1 MANVDGTL
9 DRSNECIHRDGASIF
24 EMFQFRLVQ
33 NWDRCSPQMAN
44 CAKPRRALVADSVSR
59 LMVWGRGIH
68 LAGSGSSD
76 GCDRAGSNILPQQT
90 ERLENEA
97 NGTGRADILA
107 GTNVEGSFRATV
119 CQMEPGDIIDETDLL
134 SVIDSH
140 DALDHDLAT
149 WLRSIDVVLLLGGG
163 VPLSPNEPPEYVK
176 RRCDV
181 VARIIDARM
190 RDEEG
195 REGGGDHDAA
205 LLPPI
210 SAICLSAG
218 TAHLPQFLSDDGL
231 PLWESTASAAYLM
244 SHPEF
249 PVPADRV
256 FVETSSY
263 DTISNAFFAR
273 TSFTDVV
280 NSDGE
285 TGEKNRSWRRILVV
299 TNEFHVGR
307 TRAIFDWVFGAPISS
322 TSSSSSSSSSSSTP
336 PFGYEMYYLS
346 CDNVGLSE
354 EAVVARMAHESRG
367 EANVREILSR
377 EYPTMRD
384 VWRFLTTK
392 HDFFSARGLVRR
404 ANTTTMDDGGSS
416 REGGGDEAL
425 KLSYGKTAA
434 AVAPS
439 TSSSSG
445 GNDNDDSGDDGG
457 GEKKREK
464 MLDYTNGKIELT
476 IDAVSFV
483 IAMTAL
489 TAMTVFVVVV
499 ARGRIDRR

>member
-1 MANVDGTL
+1 MK
-9 DRSNECIHRDGASIF
+9 
-24 EMFQFRLVQ
+24 M
-33 NWDRCSPQMAN
+33 
-44 CAKPRRALVADSVSR
+44 K
-59 LMVWGRGIH
+59 
-68 LAGSGSSD
+68 
-76 GCDRAGSNILPQQT
+76 
-90 ERLENEA
+90 
-97 NGTGRADILA
+97 
-107 GTNVEGSFRATV
+107 
-119 CQMEPGDIIDETDLL
+119 PGDIIDETD
-134 SVIDSH
+134 
-140 DALDHDLAT
+140 ALDHDRAT

-163 VPLSPNEPPEYVK
+163 VPLSPNDPPEYVK

-195 REGGGDHDAA
+195 REDHDAA

-210 SAICLSAG
+210 AAICLSAG

-280 NSDGE
+280 NSEGE

-322 TSSSSSSSSSSSTP
+322 TSSSSSSSSSTP
-336 PFGYEMYYLS
+336 PIGYEMYYLS

-354 EAVVARMAHESRG
+354 EAVDARVAHESRG
-367 EANVREILSR
+367 ESNVREILSR

-384 VWRFLTTK
+384 VWRFLTTR
-392 HDFFSARGLVRR
+392 HDFYSARGLVRR
-404 ANTTTMDDGGSS
+404 ANTMTMDDGGSS
-416 REGGGDEAL
+416 QAL

-434 AVAPS
+434 AVAPAS
-439 TSSSSG
+439 SSSSG
-445 GNDNDDSGDDGG
+445 GNDNDDGVDNGG

-464 MLDYTNGKIELT
+464 MLDYKNGKIELT
-476 IDAVSFV
+476 IDAASLV
-483 IAMTAL
+483 IAMTAIS
-489 TAMTVFVVVV
+489 VVVV
-499 ARGRIDRR
+499 ASGRIGRR